1 MVQISLRLIL
11 SRKNLDNKIS
21 RSQNE
26 LIPKTGSRPVDH
38 NRIVPRAVGR
48 KPGLKLVD
56 HNRIV
61 PRAVG
66 RKPGLKLVDQDP
78 SDVRSAAGYNTVFVP
93 ADRDLSNVPIMVREM
108 RVTDTLH
115 RACLLSQ
122 AILVECAR
130 HG

>member
-1 MVQISLRLIL
+1 MLRDRNMMVQISLRLIL

-26 LIPKTGSRPVDH
+26 LIPKTGSRP
-38 NRIVPRAVGR
+38 
-48 KPGLKLVD
+48 VD